1 MHLNLQTCVSLTIVA
16 IHFSNSTFRFAI
28 KRYDYMLV
36 IILTNMI
43 RILTKPLYFLSFL
56 WYTFYEVNAMA
67 VKCKL
72 STLMGKNRMS
82 IQDVCNQ
89 TGLARN
95 TVSFLYHEK
104 NNTIKFETLN
114 KLCNLFKCN
123 IQDIIEYEEE
133 EQV

>member
-1 MHLNLQTCVSLTIVA
+1 MIFQLQINETLI
-16 IHFSNSTFRFAI
+16 F
-28 KRYDYMLV
+28 
-36 IILTNMI
+36 LTNLI
-43 RILTKPLYFLSFL
+43 RMLIKTLYFLSFL
-56 WYTFYEVNAMA
+56 CYTLCEVKTMA

-72 STLMGKNRMS
+72 STLMGKNKMS
-82 IQDVCNQ
+82 IQDVCNK

-104 NNTIKFETLN
+104 NNTIKFETLS

>member
-1 MHLNLQTCVSLTIVA
+1 MTIIIKMLTI
-16 IHFSNSTFRFAI
+16 
-28 KRYDYMLV
+28 L
-36 IILTNMI
+36 I
-43 RILTKPLYFLSFL
+43 RILIKTLYFLFFL
-56 WYTFYEVNAMA
+56 WYTFYEVNTMA

-72 STLMGKNRMS
+72 STLMGKNKMS

-104 NNTIKFETLN
+104 NNTIKFETLS

>member
-1 MHLNLQTCVSLTIVA
+1 
-16 IHFSNSTFRFAI
+16 
-28 KRYDYMLV
+28 
-36 IILTNMI
+36 
-43 RILTKPLYFLSFL
+43 
-56 WYTFYEVNAMA
+56 MA

-89 TGLARN
+89 TGLSKN